1 MSVEDNHGIDLSRLI
16 AICNFP
22 LRTLTIECSVL
33 LELHSTVIIC
43 AVENYTLPDVLDIS
57 WDGL

>member
-1 MSVEDNHGIDLSRLI
+1 MSVEDNHGIDLSSLI

-43 AVENYTLPDVLDIS
+43 A
-57 WDGL
+57 